1 MVILSLFVYQTSR
14 TNVPC
19 SIHPMYLFIFSRPVC
34 LFHTV
39 RLLDTPRVH
48 YFNIVL
54 KNTLLHSL
62 VATALSAA
70 AWARTL
76 IFHVPF
82 FER

>member
-1 MVILSLFVYQTSR
+1 M
-14 TNVPC
+14 PC
-19 SIHPMYLFIFSRPVC
+19 PVR

-54 KNTLLHSL
+54 KYTLLHSL

>member
-1 MVILSLFVYQTSR
+1 MSKIVLICM
-14 TNVPC
+14 TNLQATFRKISKHIGYC
-19 SIHPMYLFIFSRPVC
+19 QAQKKYLAYSNQLCVN
-34 LFHTV
+34 
-39 RLLDTPRVH
+39 